1 MKPKARCYDT
11 YVEILNEE
19 LLPALGCTEPIA
31 LAYCC
36 ALARQLLGT
45 LPEKSVVEVS
55 GNIVKNV
62 KSVVVPH
69 TGGLKG
75 ICAAAAA
82 GLVAGD
88 ADAKLEVIA
97 KVTPQQIEQIKGYL
111 RLKNIE
117 VKPYMTE
124 NKLDIRVRVFADEHT
139 ACARISKT
147 HTGVSYLEKDGQVL
161 LDKTNE
167 KSAETNTAADRSC
180 LNVRDILYFAD
191 TVNLQDVADVLERQI
206 AYNTAISQEGLSG
219 SWGAGIGKL
228 LLQRFPA
235 DIKNKAK
242 AAAAA
247 GSDARMSG
255 CELPVVINSGSGNQG
270 MTVSLPVITY
280 AKELNKTHEELLRAL
295 VVANLLSVRIKS
307 GMGALSA
314 FCGAVSAG
322 AAAACGIAY
331 LQGGRE
337 YEVSHTLV
345 NALAIAGGIVCD
357 GAKPSCAAKIAVSVE
372 AGLIGY
378 EMVMAGTQFY
388 GGDGI
393 LRSGVEKSIDS
404 IARLGREGMRDT
416 DIEIIRMM
424 TEE

>member
-11 YVEILNEE
+11 YVAILKEE
-19 LLPALGCTEPIA
+19 LLPAMGCTEPIA

-36 ALARQLLGT
+36 ALARKLLGT
-45 LPEKSVVEVS
+45 LPERSVVEVS

-69 TGGLKG
+69 TDGLKG

-97 KVTPQQIEQIKGYL
+97 KVTPEQIEQIKGYL

-124 NKLDIRVRVFADEHT
+124 NKLDIRVRVFAGDHT

-147 HTGVSYLEKDGQVL
+147 HTGVCYLEKDGQVQ
-161 LDKTNE
+161 LDTTGE
-167 KSAETNTAADRSC
+167 ASTEDEGAADRST

-191 TVNLQDVADVLERQI
+191 TVNLQDVRDVLERQI
-206 AYNTAISQEGLSG
+206 DYNTAISAEGLRG
-219 SWGAGIGKL
+219 NWGANVGKI
-228 LLQRFPA
+228 LLQKFPN
-235 DIKNKAK
+235 DIKNRAK

-270 MTVSLPVITY
+270 MTVSLPVIAY
-280 AKELNKTHEELLRAL
+280 AKEYNKTHEELLRAL
-295 VVANLLSVRIKS
+295 VVSNLISVRVKS

-331 LQGGRE
+331 LLGGGE
-337 YEVSHTLV
+337 YEVSHTLI
-345 NALAIAGGIVCD
+345 NALAITGGIVCD
-357 GAKPSCAAKIAVSVE
+357 GAKPSCAGKIAVSVE
-372 AGLIGY
+372 AGLLGY
-378 EMVMAGTQFY
+378 EMVMSGTQFY

-393 LRSGVEKSIDS
+393 LRTGVEDSIDS

-416 DIEIIRMM
+416 DVEIIRMM